1 MEKPSKDSFIPDF
14 PQPRQA
20 SRFMNPFTDMGF
32 KRIFGQEANKDL
44 LLDFLNE
51 LLEGEDRIA
60 DVQFLDKEIIRGNEQ
75 KRGIIYDVFCRT
87 ADGKYLIIEMQASS
101 QKAYRERAIYY
112 SGKALSRQGTPG
124 EGWDFDQLAAVYSIN
139 FLNFVLLGKFRS
151 DIFLMDRDTQ
161 QVFSTKQ
168 RFIFL
173 EFPLFRKKEQECKT
187 DFERWI
193 YILKHM
199 ETLNRIPFQPMKAIF
214 ERLAKVTNVE
224 SLTPDERYAYERDLK
239 AYRDYKAQMDY
250 AIEEGF
256 DKGMRKG
263 MKEGI
268 EKGIEKEK
276 LRNAKAMKAKG
287 YPVNDIADITGLPI
301 QDIEKL

>member
-250 AIEEGF
+250 AKEEGIE
-256 DKGMRKG
+256 
-263 MKEGI
+263 EGI

-287 YPVNDIADITGLPI
+287 YPVNDIADITGLSI
-301 QDIEKL
+301 KEIEKL

>member
-60 DVQFLDKEIIRGNEQ
+60 DVQFLDKEIIRGNEHS
-75 KRGIIYDVFCRT
+75 RGILYDVFCRT
-87 ADGKYLIIEMQASS
+87 TDGKYLIIEMQASS
-101 QKAYRERAIYY
+101 QKSYRERTIYY

-124 EGWDFDQLAAVYSIN
+124 KGWDFDQLAAVYSIN

-256 DKGMRKG
+256 QKAN
-263 MKEGI
+263 
-268 EKGIEKEK
+268 

-287 YPVNDIADITGLPI
+287 YPVNDIADITGLSI
-301 QDIEKL
+301 KEIEKL

>member
-173 EFPLFRKKEQECKT
+173 EFPLFRKKEQ
-187 DFERWI
+187 DR
-193 YILKHM
+193 
-199 ETLNRIPFQPMKAIF
+199 
-214 ERLAKVTNVE
+214 
-224 SLTPDERYAYERDLK
+224 
-239 AYRDYKAQMDY
+239 
-250 AIEEGF
+250 
-256 DKGMRKG
+256 
-263 MKEGI
+263 
-268 EKGIEKEK
+268 
-276 LRNAKAMKAKG
+276 
-287 YPVNDIADITGLPI
+287 
-301 QDIEKL
+301 

>member
-214 ERLAKVTNVE
+214 ERLAKVTNIE

-250 AIEEGF
+250 AKEEGIE
-256 DKGMRKG
+256 
-263 MKEGI
+263 EGI